1 MVLCT
6 RGDNSLHTTS
16 LPACSLLTVSGF
28 TYCYN
33 IFTNGRKNII
43 EILQQNFNFNCSL
56 EDLVVA
62 DDNVL
67 LLDEN

>member
-1 MVLCT
+1 MAY
-6 RGDNSLHTTS
+6 HII
-16 LPACSLLTVSGF
+16 ACMQF
-28 TYCYN
+28 TDCFWFHSYCYN

-56 EDLVVA
+56 EGLAVA

-67 LLDEN
+67 FLDEN

>member
-1 MVLCT
+1 MAY
-6 RGDNSLHTTS
+6 RII
-16 LPACSLLTVSGF
+16 ACVQSTDCFLF
-28 TYCYN
+28 RIYCYN

-43 EILQQNFNFNCSL
+43 EILQKNLNFKCSF

-67 LLDEN
+67 LLDGN